1 MKNKIIFWSTTGI
14 LSLMMLFSALAYFTN
29 PEVKAGFETMGYPD
43 YFRVELGIAKILGTI
58 VLLLPLAPKLMK
70 EWAYAGFAITFV
82 SAFITHIVNGDPASA
97 VMMPLVM
104 LGILIVSRLYFAKL
118 KAE

>member
-29 PEVKAGFETMGYPD
+29 PEVIAGFETMGYPD

-58 VLLLPLAPKLMK
+58 VLLLPVAPKLMK

-104 LGILIVSRLYFAKL
+104 LAILVVSRLYFTKL

>member
-1 MKNKIIFWSTTGI
+1 
-14 LSLMMLFSALAYFTN
+14 MMLFSALAYFTN

-43 YFRVELGIAKILGTI
+43 YFRVELGIAKILGII
-58 VLLLPLAPKLMK
+58 VLLLPVVPQLIK

-82 SAFITHIVNGDPASA
+82 SAFITHIANGDPTS
-97 VMMPLVM
+97 VVVMPLVM
-104 LGILIVSRLYFAKL
+104 LVILVVSRLYFAKL